1 MTYLPGRTPSF
12 LACRI
17 DKRNQ
22 EVGGDGDRNRGARKQ
37 GMHPSR
43 QDTSGTRPKS
53 AREHKLAF
61 HFLPFES
68 PATKLYSQAPHGLV
82 RLMGIIVAVD
92 TPAQPLNTPT

>member
-1 MTYLPGRTPSF
+1 M
-12 LACRI
+12 
-17 DKRNQ
+17 
-22 EVGGDGDRNRGARKQ
+22 GGDGDRNRGERKQ

-43 QDTSGTRPKS
+43 TLVGQRPKS